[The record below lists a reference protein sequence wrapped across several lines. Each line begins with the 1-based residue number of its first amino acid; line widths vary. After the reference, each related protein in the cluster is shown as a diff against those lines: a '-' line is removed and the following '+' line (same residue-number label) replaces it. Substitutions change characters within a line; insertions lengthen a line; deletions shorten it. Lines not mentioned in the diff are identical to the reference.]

1 MNAPVS
7 GPQRTTICY
16 PLAGD
21 SLGGSHHSLLGL
33 LKLID
38 RERFRLVVVVENADG
53 RLAEHFDGFEQ
64 NVDPAAPRR
73 SFEAGRSFGP
83 LKFATTLT
91 GLVKRA
97 RFLREQ
103 GVSIVHTNDGRS
115 HATWA
120 LAAKLAGCKL
130 VWHHR
135 ADPSARGLRF
145 LAPWVADSIVT
156 VSRFS
161 LPRSRFSRAA
171 RDAKVVFSPFQTDI
185 SADRPVMRQRI
196 IKELGLAEDT
206 VICGYFGSFIARKRP
221 LLFID
226 AVARLRARIDRPVV
240 GLMFGEAT
248 HPELEAEM
256 QQRIAQGGLEKDIRI
271 MGYRSPGWEWI
282 AGCDILMVPAFG
294 EPLGRTL
301 VEAMLVGTPVVA
313 TRAGGNPEAVGEDFG
328 ILVPPDDADA
338 LADGCARVVTD
349 PQATAAM
356 VARAQADARVRF
368 AESNHVAAITAIY
381 DELLGASKE

>member
-73 SFEAGRSFGP
+73 SFVAGRSFGP

-338 LADGCARVVTD
+338 LADGCARVVAD

>member
-64 NVDPAAPRR
+64 KVDPAAPRR

-196 IKELGLAEDT
+196 IKELGLA
-206 VICGYFGSFIARKRP
+206 
-221 LLFID
+221 
-226 AVARLRARIDRPVV
+226 
-240 GLMFGEAT
+240 
-248 HPELEAEM
+248 
-256 QQRIAQGGLEKDIRI
+256 
-271 MGYRSPGWEWI
+271 
-282 AGCDILMVPAFG
+282 
-294 EPLGRTL
+294 
-301 VEAMLVGTPVVA
+301 
-313 TRAGGNPEAVGEDFG
+313 
-328 ILVPPDDADA
+328 
-338 LADGCARVVTD
+338 
-349 PQATAAM
+349 
-356 VARAQADARVRF
+356 
-368 AESNHVAAITAIY
+368 
-381 DELLGASKE
+381 